1 MLGLC
6 LSPTRTARAAL
17 LGRWAWSTTV
27 EMPELGAAVALAA
40 AAADVT
46 AAVAAAP
53 TVAWQAPIFGSGW
66 QLEESDEPCGAAR
79 LHEHVHLT
87 SRAAARPEPT
97 RGAAHSTAAAQA
109 AAHPRP
115 RGFDS
120 RHCSQLRAEV
130 RAEGLLR
137 RPPMRARRVS
147 PRAAPR
153 WGREARVAAA
163 RGKRRGV
170 DLTPSERARAA
181 RTAPAEP
188 RSLCSLYAY
197 SESWSAVVG
206 PLVRVAR
213 PPRVTLLLA
222 GYYTLK

>member
-1 MLGLC
+1 MPCGPVLFANIATSQAVCHAPSRAASALRPPRPEAERLLGLC

-66 QLEESDEPCGAAR
+66 QLEESEEPCGAAR

-97 RGAAHSTAAAQA
+97 RGAAHSTAAA
-109 AAHPRP
+109 R
-115 RGFDS
+115 
-120 RHCSQLRAEV
+120 L
-130 RAEGLLR
+130 LLR
-137 RPPMRARRVS
+137 LLPTR
-147 PRAAPR
+147 
-153 WGREARVAAA
+153 ARVASTLA
-163 RGKRRGV
+163 
-170 DLTPSERARAA
+170 
-181 RTAPAEP
+181 TAV
-188 RSLCSLYAY
+188 SYVQKYVQKGLY
-197 SESWSAVVG
+197 
-206 PLVRVAR
+206 VAR
-213 PPRVTLLLA
+213 RCER
-222 GYYTLK
+222 GG